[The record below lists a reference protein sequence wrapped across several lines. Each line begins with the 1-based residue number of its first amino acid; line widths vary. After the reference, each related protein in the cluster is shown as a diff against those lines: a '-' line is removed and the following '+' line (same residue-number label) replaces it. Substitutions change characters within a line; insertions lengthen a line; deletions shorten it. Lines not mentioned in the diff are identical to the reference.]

1 MMRERGG
8 KEVDRW
14 GHGLRSQ
21 TIDGLVDEVATVSSC
36 RAALVRDISQLKRRS
51 ERRHREV
58 VAIAVLNREQSRECC
73 GETVRL
79 YEVRQQRQWST
90 DGLDERSK

>member
-1 MMRERGG
+1 MGCALRPSTTWSMR
-8 KEVDRW
+8 W
-14 GHGLRSQ
+14 PP
-21 TIDGLVDEVATVSSC
+21 C

-51 ERRHREV
+51 ERRHREM

-79 YEVRQQRQWST
+79 YEVRQQRQRLT